1 DAESLGAIFARPRFG
16 QQIDGGLAR
25 SIEAQALHPEIGG
38 HRRDVDDCSFASLRH
53 QRSKLSDEK
62 IGRLHVDRVDVVKR
76 LLARFVRRAERIDA
90 RVIDQDVDMAASQL
104 DGPSRERTGARGVAK
119 IGRDEIGFPA
129 RYPYFGNRLFTAF
142 RVAAYDHDM
151 NT

>member
-1 DAESLGAIFARPRFG
+1 
-16 QQIDGGLAR
+16 
-25 SIEAQALHPEIGG
+25 
-38 HRRDVDDCSFASLRH
+38 
-53 QRSKLSDEK
+53 
-62 IGRLHVDRVDVVKR
+62 
-76 LLARFVRRAERIDA
+76 RAERIDA

-151 NT
+151 NTWLRRVVGHPPADSAGRSGDECCHRHSRSPSLALLAAHHGPAGRQVDVDRRSQ